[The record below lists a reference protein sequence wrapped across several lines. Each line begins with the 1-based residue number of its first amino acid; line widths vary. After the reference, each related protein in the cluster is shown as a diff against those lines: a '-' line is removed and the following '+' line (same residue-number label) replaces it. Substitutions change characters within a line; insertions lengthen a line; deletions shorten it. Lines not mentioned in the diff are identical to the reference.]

1 MYSPFLFKECSG
13 CVLEIIVSLKLV
25 PKALNVTD
33 IMFYNYKLLL
43 SKLTLLYKKHFTSK
57 VIH

>member
-1 MYSPFLFKECSG
+1 MYSPFLFKEYYG
-13 CVLEIIVSLKLV
+13 CVLQIIVRLMLV

-33 IMFYNYKLLL
+33 VKSDNYKLSA
-43 SKLTLLYKKHFTSK
+43 SKLSLFYKIILSVI